1 MSLAVLASW
10 ESSRFN
16 LPAHLGR
23 SETVPR
29 VATISMP
36 PFTTTQAQSQAATK
50 IVEPV
55 DCKKLY
61 EDCFAKCLAS
71 QNECAPLIHERPPL
85 A

>member
-1 MSLAVLASW
+1 
-10 ESSRFN
+10 
-16 LPAHLGR
+16 
-23 SETVPR
+23 
-29 VATISMP
+29 MP
-36 PFTTTQAQSQAATK
+36 PFTTTQAQSQAAK

>member
-1 MSLAVLASW
+1 
-10 ESSRFN
+10 
-16 LPAHLGR
+16 
-23 SETVPR
+23 
-29 VATISMP
+29 MP